1 MDFQEGLC
9 QRLFWVGRCGI
20 VGRSW
25 LARMNLEG
33 GNNSSHRNL
42 LHAWA
47 WCGPFDN
54 DQYLVLTQ
62 NEEEEED
69 DEMISYWSGDD
80 GD

>member
-1 MDFQEGLC
+1 
-9 QRLFWVGRCGI
+9 
-20 VGRSW
+20 
-25 LARMNLEG
+25 MNLEG
-33 GNNSSHRNL
+33 GNNSSHPNL